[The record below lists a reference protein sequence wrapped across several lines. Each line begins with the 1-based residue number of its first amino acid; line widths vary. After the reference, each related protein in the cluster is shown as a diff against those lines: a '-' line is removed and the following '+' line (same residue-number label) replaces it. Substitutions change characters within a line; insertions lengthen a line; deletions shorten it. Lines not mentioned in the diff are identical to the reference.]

1 MVREVCNNGINLLG
15 AAQLEALIWMLDNS
29 LKEGKLM
36 IDQPTAL
43 ILGAGASMDFAY
55 PSGRKLTEQVVQ
67 ITKDPRSNAYR
78 CLLELEFNETQISE
92 FTNALRM
99 SGRLSVDAF
108 LEHRP
113 EYIDIGKVAMTLSLV
128 RFENINNL
136 FGSADNWYIYLF
148 NRMEAPFSSFADNKI
163 SFVTFNYD
171 RSLEVYLFTALKNA
185 YGKSDREVFE
195 VISQIPII
203 HVHGKLGGL
212 PWETPKGRKYES
224 VDDPKLISSSAQ
236 GIKIISES
244 SNIDE
249 SFGEARKVINNC
261 ERIIFLGFGYH
272 RSNLDRL
279 NIDLSSNH
287 TIYGSCY
294 GFTKRECDLVRA
306 YFKPANIYL
315 GLSAWKVRDYL
326 RERVSL

>member
-1 MVREVCNNGINLLG
+1 VMAQALVP
-15 AAQLEALIWMLDNS
+15 QLEAVFRISDNL

-55 PSGRKLTEQVVQ
+55 PSGSELTEQVVQ
-67 ITKDPRSNAYR
+67 ITNDPRSNAYR

-92 FTNALRM
+92 FANALRM

-113 EYIDIGKVAMTLSLV
+113 EYIEIGKVAMTLALV
-128 RFENINNL
+128 RLEYIYNL
-136 FGSADNWYIYLF
+136 FGSTDNWYVYLF
-148 NRMEAPFSSFADNKI
+148 NRMEAPFSEFANNKI

-171 RSLEVYLFTALKNA
+171 RTLEVYLFTALKNA
-185 YGKSDREVFE
+185 YGKSDQEVAS
-195 VISQIPII
+195 VISKIPII

-212 PWETPKGRKYES
+212 PWETPNGRKYENT
-224 VDDPKLISSSAQ
+224 DDPKLISSSAQ

-244 SNIDE
+244 SKIDE

-279 NIDLSSNH
+279 NIDKSSGH
-287 TIYGSCY
+287 RFYGSCY
-294 GFTKRECDLVRA
+294 GFTRIECSKIES
-306 YFKPANIYL
+306 YFRPANMNF
-315 GLSAWKVRDYL
+315 GNTGWKVRKFL
-326 RERVSL
+326 REYISL